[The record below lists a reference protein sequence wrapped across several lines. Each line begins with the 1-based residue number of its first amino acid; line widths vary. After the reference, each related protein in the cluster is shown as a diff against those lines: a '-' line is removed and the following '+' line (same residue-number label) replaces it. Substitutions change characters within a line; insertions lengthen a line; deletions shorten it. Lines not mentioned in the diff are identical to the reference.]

1 MQILTV
7 NRYLKEKFDTKVY
20 KLSLSAGTTC
30 PNRDGKLSTG
40 GCYFC
45 SAGGSGE
52 FAASSKDLK
61 SQITEAKLKVDSKF
75 PKSYKN
81 QDKKYIA
88 YFQSFTNTYGNQ
100 EKLKAIFKEAISYP
114 EVVILSIA
122 TRADCLT
129 KEMILFL
136 AELNKIKPVWI
147 EIGLQTIHQKT
158 HENLNTKFS
167 IKTFEETYAKLK
179 QNGISVIV
187 HVILG
192 LPGESKNQMKETIKY
207 LAKLNPV
214 LDGIKIQVLN
224 VLKGTKLAEIYQKKP
239 FKIFEM
245 QEYCD
250 FVVECLK
257 LLPPQV
263 VVHRLTGDG
272 PKQLLLA
279 PKWIA
284 NKRQVLNA
292 MAATLTRTT
301 ATSITQPSF

>member
-1 MQILTV
+1 MQILTL
-7 NRYLKEKFDTKVY
+7 NKYLREKFGTKVY

-45 SAGGSGE
+45 SSGGSGD
-52 FAASSKDLK
+52 FASSFKDLK
-61 SQITEAKLKVDSKF
+61 TQIQEAKLMVDSKF
-75 PKSYKN
+75 PKSIKT

-88 YFQSFTNTYGNQ
+88 YFQSFSNTYGNQ
-100 EKLKAIFKEAISYP
+100 KKLKAIFKEAISYP

-129 KEMILFL
+129 NEMILFL

-147 EIGLQTIHQKT
+147 ELGFQTLHQKT
-158 HENLNTKFS
+158 HEMLNTKFS
-167 IKTFEETYAKLK
+167 LKTFEETYAKLK

-207 LAKLNPV
+207 LANLNPI

-224 VLKGTKLAEIYQKKP
+224 VLKGTKLEEMYKENA
-239 FKIFEM
+239 FKIFELE
-245 QEYCD
+245 EYCD

-257 LLPPQV
+257 LLPKEV
-263 VVHRLTGDG
+263 VIHRLTGDG
-272 PKQLLLA
+272 PKKLLIE

-284 NKRQVLNA
+284 NKKLVLN
-292 MAATLTRTT
+292 TLNKKI
-301 ATSITQPSF
+301 SQEP

>member
-1 MQILTV
+1 MKILTL
-7 NRYLKEKFDTKVY
+7 NKYLREKFGTKVY
-20 KLSLSAGTTC
+20 KLSLSTGSTC

-52 FAASSKDLK
+52 FASSFNDLK
-61 SQITEAKLKVDSKF
+61 TQITDAKLKVDSKF
-75 PKSYKN
+75 PKSYKS

-100 EKLKAIFKEAISYP
+100 EKLKAIFSEAISYP
-114 EVVILSIA
+114 EILILSIA

-129 KEMILFL
+129 DDMILFL
-136 AELNKIKPVWI
+136 AQLNKIKPVWI
-147 EIGLQTIHQKT
+147 ELGLQSIHQKT
-158 HENLNTKFS
+158 HEDLNTKFS
-167 IKTFEETYAKLK
+167 LKTFEEIYQKLK

-207 LAKLNPV
+207 LAKLNPI

-257 LLPPQV
+257 LLPSQV
-263 VVHRLTGDG
+263 VIHRLTGDG
-272 PKQLLLA
+272 PKQVLLE

-284 NKRQVLNA
+284 NKRLVLN
-292 MAATLTRTT
+292 TLNKKI
-301 ATSITQPSF
+301 SQEP